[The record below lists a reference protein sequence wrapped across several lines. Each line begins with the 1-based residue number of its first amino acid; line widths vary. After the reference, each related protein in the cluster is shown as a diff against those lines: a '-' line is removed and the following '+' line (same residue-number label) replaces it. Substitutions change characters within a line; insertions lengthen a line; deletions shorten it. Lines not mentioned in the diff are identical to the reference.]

1 MQVLSEKY
9 TEEEI
14 LKKLRK
20 KLDERRYIHSI
31 GVAHT
36 AMSLMMAHGH
46 GRVAEDKG
54 LRELSLAYTAGLL
67 HDCAKCLEDDE
78 RDHLCKKYKV
88 ELTPIEQEHP
98 YLIHAKLGAVLAKEK
113 YGVTDPQILSS
124 IRYHT
129 TGYANMTLLE
139 AIVFSADFIE
149 PNRKMLDCL
158 PGIRAEIY
166 QNLQKAVY
174 MILKQTLIHLEH
186 RGQPVDENSLK
197 AFEYYKQFADPSVL

>member
-9 TEEEI
+9 TEEEL

-36 AMSLMMAHGH
+36 AVSLMMAHGH
-46 GRVAEDKG
+46 AQRSEDKG
-54 LRELSLAYTAGLL
+54 IFELQAAYTAGLL
-67 HDCAKCLEDDE
+67 HDCAKCLEEEE
-78 RDHLCKKYKV
+78 RDRLCKKYRV
-88 ELTPIEQEHP
+88 ELSPMEQEHP
-98 YLIHAKLGAVLAKEK
+98 FLIHAKLGAVLAKEK

-129 TGYANMTLLE
+129 TGKAHMTLLE
-139 AIVFSADFIE
+139 AIIFSADFIE

-158 PGIRAEIY
+158 PEIRTEIY
-166 QNLQKAVY
+166 KDLPKAVY
-174 MILKQTLIHLEH
+174 MILKQTMIHLEL
-186 RGQPVDENSLK
+186 REQPVDEHSLE
-197 AFEYYKQFADPSVL
+197 ALEYYKQFA